1 MTVVLKPFKYG
12 MINTYIKLSFENE
25 QGAVQQVEL
34 PVIGLVAPK
43 HKLVAE
49 FKGNNFYEL
58 AREASLNAGLYPFLP
73 AEPLQ
78 EINLSED
85 LILEK
90 NDGKNSNLKPT
101 VNLKNENVNID
112 LSVEGNWLGVPTS
125 SLEVIKRQDN
135 LQFEYSIDKYS
146 FVASGQ
152 TKKLGQFTLKLSDIK
167 TPKSRHYFF
176 IAASHTLFPQYIQ
189 VSDQKLVCSI
199 GVQDYS
205 DCEQGLD
212 LDFGSIGLN

>member
-101 VNLKNENVNID
+101 VNLKNESVNID

-152 TKKLGQFTLKLSDIK
+152 TKKLG
-167 TPKSRHYFF
+167 
-176 IAASHTLFPQYIQ
+176 
-189 VSDQKLVCSI
+189 
-199 GVQDYS
+199 
-205 DCEQGLD
+205 
-212 LDFGSIGLN
+212 